1 MMQSIV
7 TALLELFFPVIA
19 VITLL
24 GGIFVAA
31 ARFTQS
37 PPTRG
42 YAVFLLCFGFLGG
55 VTGLIAGVSRESI
68 VGGLL
73 TGLLGIISALL
84 AYLFS
89 KESLKQWH
97 HYIPYAIML
106 LVISSLAGLT
116 IGGIYKTKWES
127 FDRDYKKWLLEYEKV
142 YLEVLKE
149 ERLLKLRS
157 QLKESQLKESQQQST
172 KTSPN
177 NSVERD
183 APQAARPSP

>member
-1 MMQSIV
+1 MESV
-7 TALLELFFPVIA
+7 LATLVELFIPLVV

-24 GGIFVAA
+24 GGAFVAV
-31 ARFTQS
+31 ARVTLS
-37 PPTRG
+37 PPTKG

-84 AYLFS
+84 SYIFS

-106 LVISSLAGLT
+106 LVVSALAGLSV
-116 IGGIYKTKWES
+116 GGTYKAKWDS

-149 ERLLKLRS
+149 EQLLKLRA
-157 QLKESQLKESQQQST
+157 QFKENPQKDAAEP
-172 KTSPN
+172 PN
-177 NSVERD
+177 KAVERD
-183 APQAARPSP
+183 APKAARPSP

>member
-1 MMQSIV
+1 MMPSIIA
-7 TALLELFFPVIA
+7 ALQELFVPLILI
-19 VITLL
+19 ITVL
-24 GGIFVAA
+24 GSSFVAIS
-31 ARFTQS
+31 RITMS

-84 AYLFS
+84 SYLFS

-106 LVISSLAGLT
+106 LVISALAGLSV
-116 IGGIYKTKWES
+116 GGIYKAKWDS

-142 YLEVLKE
+142 YLEVEKE
-149 ERLLKLRS
+149 ERLLNLRA
-157 QLKESQLKESQQQST
+157 QFKENIQKSEDNSANQEVEKGMKKS
-172 KTSPN
+172 SPL
-177 NSVERD
+177 
-183 APQAARPSP
+183 PH